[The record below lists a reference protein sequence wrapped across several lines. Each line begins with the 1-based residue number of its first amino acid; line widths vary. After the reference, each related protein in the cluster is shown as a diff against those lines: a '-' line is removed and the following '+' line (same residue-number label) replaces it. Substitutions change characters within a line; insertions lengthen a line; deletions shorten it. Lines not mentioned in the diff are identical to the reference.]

1 MTSNRPYLL
10 RALNEWIIDNNMT
23 PYILV
28 DAEYP
33 GSSVPQECIQDGKI
47 VLNISPTAVKN
58 LIIDGELLNCN
69 ARFAGKSIALQC
81 PVAAIS
87 AIYARENG
95 HGMIFPDE
103 QTGQDDAEVKQ
114 EPTQKKPEL
123 RLIK

>member
-10 RALNEWIIDNNMT
+10 RALNEWIIDNSMT

-33 GSSVPQECIQDGKI
+33 GTSVPKECIQDGKI
-47 VLNISPTAVKN
+47 VLNISPSAVQD
-58 LIIDGELLNCN
+58 LFIDGELLSCN
-69 ARFAGKSIALQC
+69 ARFAGKSVALCC

-103 QTGQDDAEVKQ
+103 HNEQDDTEAREQ
-114 EPTQKKPEL
+114 PTQKKPEL